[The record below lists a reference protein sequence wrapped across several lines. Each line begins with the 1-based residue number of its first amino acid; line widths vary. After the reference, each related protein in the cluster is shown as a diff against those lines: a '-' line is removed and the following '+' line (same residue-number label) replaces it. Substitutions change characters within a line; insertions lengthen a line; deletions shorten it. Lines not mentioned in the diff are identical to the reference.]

1 MTSSNTV
8 QAETYKNARPLDV
21 HTWSDYPEVNTF
33 VNQLFE
39 LISSFKGNKNIGK
52 KLVKVVLLDLY
63 LAWSADPNLKIMF
76 SRNNNSYQAKSRYNE
91 LHIGKKLIDLVDLLE
106 AHGFIHQKKGFQ
118 DRIRNR
124 GYQSRIWPFEKL
136 ISLF

>member
-21 HTWSDYPEVNTF
+21 HTWSEQPEVNAF

-39 LISSFKGNKNIGK
+39 LISSLKGNKNIGK

-76 SRNNNSYQAKSRYNE
+76 SRNNNSYQAKSNWHSHTYSVSKS
-91 LHIGKKLIDLVDLLE
+91 KKRNSMLVGVNIKTDYY
-106 AHGFIHQKKGFQ
+106 AHQTPMKT
-118 DRIRNR
+118 
-124 GYQSRIWPFEKL
+124 
-136 ISLF
+136 